1 MQLWRRPSFGE
12 VGPLGGDN
20 PLVSPEG
27 RFVLDVIFTTPITNA
42 GLVFSNSGTL
52 ISQKTMLTHVVA

>member
-42 GLVFSNSGTL
+42 GLVFSNSG
-52 ISQKTMLTHVVA
+52 S